1 MNIAVSSIVEV
12 SMNKIALQIRVG
24 VDDWT
29 AERAIIASNES
40 QKSALKFT
48 NLAQRR
54 MSSKSTETKNRL
66 RNVYW
71 NMLMWT
77 HLRPAEILKAGVPW

>member
-1 MNIAVSSIVEV
+1 MNVAVSSIVEV

-48 NLAQRR
+48 NL
-54 MSSKSTETKNRL
+54 SPGGCPLHSKSAETKNRL
-66 RNVYW
+66 RNV
-71 NMLMWT
+71 
-77 HLRPAEILKAGVPW
+77 H